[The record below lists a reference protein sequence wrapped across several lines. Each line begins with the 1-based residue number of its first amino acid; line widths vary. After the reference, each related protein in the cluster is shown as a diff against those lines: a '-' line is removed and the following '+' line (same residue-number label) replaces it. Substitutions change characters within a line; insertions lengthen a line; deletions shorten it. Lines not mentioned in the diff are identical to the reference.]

1 MLTTMTRMRRL
12 ELAADQLYKSKLARG
27 FLHLADG
34 QEAIPAGMEV
44 REIKHHKQKQ
54 FVQAAMRSS
63 AMSWRGS
70 PPKKCDDF

>member
-12 ELAADQLYKSKLARG
+12 ELAADQLYKTKLARG

-44 REIKHHKQKQ
+44 PGCIGC
-54 FVQAAMRSS
+54 
-63 AMSWRGS
+63 GS
-70 PPKKCDDF
+70 RYTAHDDPGRCLR